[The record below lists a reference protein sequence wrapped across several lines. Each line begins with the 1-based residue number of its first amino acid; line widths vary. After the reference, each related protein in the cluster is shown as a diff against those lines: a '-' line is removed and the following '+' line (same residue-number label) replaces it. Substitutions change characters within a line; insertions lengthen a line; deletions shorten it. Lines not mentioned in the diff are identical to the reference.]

1 MASDLLH
8 ARRPERTIDLI
19 KSLEKPPGEET
30 KALLAIKSNMISHFK
45 NQPSLMYCQE
55 AMLLSSVAD
64 RHEFND
70 LIAGFASA
78 ITTGTADEK
87 PLDRDLLHYFAGCL
101 RWGQHAIPPSEQ
113 IFGAFLN
120 ALSKYLTS
128 SNNESRL
135 RDSYLLTRAIGAVL
149 DAMVDCEVEGL
160 DRVQLHGP
168 LQEKL
173 RGLED
178 HDEPRMAQ
186 AARYALQALHRVP
199 DNEGPWEEVFRYGGL
214 TINIV
219 AQLSGAVAKLDL
231 GQLIDAGPDLLKLFG
246 RFGEALKGGKEIWDT
261 HQDFQELLNGMRG
274 VSEKR
279 GWYDTL
285 RLTNIFIHLEAYEG
299 LKEFI
304 SPFKGK
310 PLKCCT
316 KREFWCGLFSQLEQ
330 QWFAHVTSRDR
341 IERFLDW
348 TLELPAMKKL
358 CKECDITRAW
368 VILVADSTERPK
380 WKNALPT
387 KKRGMLSRFRHS
399 KEAQSRLK
407 SIFGGAETRYRK
419 PEAHGGSPLLQN
431 AMQTC
436 SEAQLFYADALVA
449 QYYTEGKLLHVR
461 RISGDDVPIENC
473 YVNLSLIEDRAER
486 DSKINQVGISLQE
499 RIEAETPQPEKQ
511 VDLEE
516 LFTKR
521 KLRDGSLGQPTRILI
536 RGRAGVGKTTLC
548 KKITHGFLHHQL
560 WRSRYDR
567 IVWIPLRNLKKYRT
581 YELYLQQE
589 VFGKIPYSQ
598 PLWERL
604 HDKLCD
610 FQDSR
615 SLFLLDGLDEIA
627 GLPEK
632 IDELQYLL
640 NRQDVII
647 TSRPH
652 AVFPSKLKH
661 YDFEIE
667 TVGFLDDQIEHY
679 VDRVCNEA
687 HSLQIKTFIR
697 QHWMMQGL
705 MRIPIQLDALC
716 FTWEEG
722 IQRVKPLTT
731 MSALYQAIEIKL
743 WKKDIPRLDPTSEH
757 KVAKCQNRLQLNLQI
772 PGVIEFIQYIAFV
785 GLYNNITEF
794 DVSVREEIYQLFP
807 EMTDRVLDEI
817 SFLRS
822 SDASSRP
829 RDQDYY
835 FLHLTF
841 QEYFA
846 ARHFLQSWQ
855 QRKDINTLD
864 PHAGNSISISA
875 EDFVAREKY
884 NGRYNIMW
892 RFVVGSMSNKD
903 PDLVRL
909 FEQIEMKPRDILGP
923 VHIRFLMH
931 CFSEIDETG
940 ETLTLAELRKNME
953 SHLVRFVNF
962 RLFVNF
968 LCEMEVPERAL
979 LHSLEK
985 NALNQKN
992 TLEAIKGRSHI
1003 SDELSRQVWGI
1014 FQSDTPDSNRA
1025 LAPAIICRFPNFTT
1039 DQVLATMSDPSD
1051 LELEG
1056 VIESL
1061 STRDVSDIVLSAAVD
1076 LLPRLEA
1083 LGISTYHQIRLLARQ
1098 SLPPSIVNKLVNQ
1111 WKQVDKLDKPGYLSI
1126 LSSKECLDVPDIY
1139 SLFVQAFDDPDEGV
1153 REVALTSFVSKRC
1166 DLSLHARQ
1174 KLLSRFSLEP
1184 EWANKVNIVEILN
1197 KQGIIPEE
1205 SLEHLWPVFE
1215 AVEPMASRLTPVM
1228 ESAFQILRDSGLCG
1242 VDELRMRLQHAIN
1255 KDAFAIRVTKYAFVH
1270 KLDPS
1275 DDILRRCVGIL
1286 ERCIAGGLS
1295 TIQKKT
1301 LEEALG
1307 ALSHCPSLPVHV
1319 VRMAWQL
1326 IKQVQDSTPVL
1337 ALLKSQTSLPEGLL
1351 GEVSSYA
1358 MEKDDIESKA
1368 LALSILGSRVGLSDS
1383 IIESAAFALLRH
1395 SDDGWASVLLSGLND
1410 QPKLPPWVLEHL
1422 SPLLLS
1428 TGNLVAYYV
1437 TKILRKHADLEQ
1449 LLPRLDAR
1457 LWARLFQSFFDLSP
1471 NYSSVIFSIQ
1481 GHYLHLVLPE
1491 RSWRVDVEQ
1500 LEQRQKLESALGLD
1514 DILETAQF
1522 SKLLPGW
1529 GTIDGNIYN
1538 KPTTI

>member
-8 ARRPERTIDLI
+8 ARRPERPVDLI

-30 KALLAIKSNMISHFK
+30 KALLVIKSNMVSHFK
-45 NQPSLMYCQE
+45 NQPSPMYCKE

-64 RHEFND
+64 CHEFNA

-87 PLDRDLLHYFAGCL
+87 PLDRDVLHYFAGCL

-199 DNEGPWEEVFRYGGL
+199 DNEGPWEEAFRYGGL

-261 HQDFQELLNGMRG
+261 HQDFRELLNGMRG

-285 RLTNIFIHLEAYEG
+285 RLTNLFLHLEAYEG

-341 IERFLDW
+341 IDRFLDW

-358 CKECDITRAW
+358 CKECDFTRAW
-368 VILVADSTERPK
+368 VTLVADSTDRPK

-387 KKRGMLSRFRHS
+387 KKRGMLSRLRHS
-399 KEAQSRLK
+399 KEAQPRLK
-407 SIFGGAETRYRK
+407 SIFGGAETRARQ
-419 PEAHGGSPLLQN
+419 PESHGGSPLLQN

-436 SEAQLFYADALVA
+436 SEAQLFYADALLA

-461 RISGDDVPIENC
+461 RISGDDVPIANC

-486 DSKINQVGISLQE
+486 DSKINQIGLSLQE
-499 RIEAETPQPEKQ
+499 RIKAETPQPGKQ
-511 VDLEE
+511 VNLEDL
-516 LFTKR
+516 FAQR
-521 KLRDGSLGQPTRILI
+521 KLRDGSLEQPTRILI

-548 KKITHGFLHHQL
+548 KKITHAFLHNQL
-560 WRSRYDR
+560 WRSKYDR
-567 IVWIPLRNLKKYRT
+567 IIWIPLRNLKKYQT
-581 YELYLQQE
+581 YELFLEQE
-589 VFGKIPYSQ
+589 VFGKIPYSK

-610 FQDSR
+610 VQYSR
-615 SLFLLDGLDEIA
+615 SLFLLDGLDEII
-627 GLPEK
+627 GLPEN
-632 IDELQYLL
+632 IDRFQYLL
-640 NRQDVII
+640 NRPDVII

-652 AVFPSKLKH
+652 AVFPSKLKA
-661 YDFEIE
+661 YDLEIE

-679 VDRVCNEA
+679 VDMVCSEA
-687 HSLQIKTFIR
+687 DGLQIKTFIK

-722 IQRVKPLTT
+722 TQRVKPLTT

-743 WKKDIPRLDPTSEH
+743 WKKDIPRLDPTVEH
-757 KVAKCQNRLQLNLQI
+757 KVAKCQNRLQLALQV

-794 DVSVREEIYQLFP
+794 GSNLREAIYQQFP
-807 EMTDRVLDEI
+807 EMTDSTLDEV

-822 SDASSRP
+822 TDSSSSP

-846 ARHFLQSWQ
+846 ARHFLQSWKG
-855 QRKDINTLD
+855 RKYIQTWD
-864 PHAGNSISISA
+864 PHSGNSITISPD
-875 EDFVAREKY
+875 DFVASEKY

-892 RFVVGSMSNKD
+892 RFVAGSMSNKD

-909 FEQIEMKPRDILGP
+909 FERIEMKPRDLFGP
-923 VHIRFLMH
+923 VHIRFLVH
-931 CFSEIDETG
+931 CFSEVDERK
-940 ETLTLAELRKNME
+940 ETPNLANFRKNME
-953 SHLVRFVNF
+953 RNIVRLTNHRFS
-962 RLFVNF
+962 VNF
-968 LCEMEVPERAL
+968 LREMEIPEQAL
-979 LHSLEK
+979 SQSLEEDK
-985 NALNQKN
+985 SQQENA
-992 TLEAIKGRSHI
+992 LEAIKGRSHI
-1003 SDELSRQVWGI
+1003 GDKLSNQVWDI
-1014 FQSDTPDSNRA
+1014 FHSNTPNVNRA
-1025 LAPAIICRFPNFTT
+1025 LAAAIVGRFPNFCAN
-1039 DQVLATMSDPSD
+1039 QVLGIMSYPYEVNTD
-1051 LELEG
+1051 G
-1056 VIESL
+1056 FIESL
-1061 STRDVSDIVLSAAVD
+1061 TTHDLSEAILSAVVD
-1076 LLPRLEA
+1076 FLPRPGHPWNDLNQFRK
-1083 LGISTYHQIRLLARQ
+1083 LVARKPLPQ
-1098 SLPPSIVNKLVNQ
+1098 SIINKLVIRCQQTSQNNRSFFLQ
-1111 WKQVDKLDKPGYLSI
+1111 ALG
-1126 LSSKECLDVPDIY
+1126 SKECLDIPEFYDI
-1139 SLFVQAFDDPDEGV
+1139 FAQASDDPDPTV
-1153 REVALTSFVSKRC
+1153 RKVAFEAFSDSRC
-1166 DLSLHARQ
+1166 NLPLHDRQ
-1174 KLLSRFSLEP
+1174 KLLSQLPLEP
-1184 EWANKVNIVEILN
+1184 DWENKVLIVDILN
-1197 KQGIIPEE
+1197 SHGILAKE
-1205 SLEHLWPVFE
+1205 SLEHVWPVFE
-1215 AVEPMASRLTPVM
+1215 AMPPRSVEHRRRVDR
-1228 ESAFQILRDSGLCG
+1228 AFQILWGSGLWSIDG
-1242 VDELRMRLQHAIN
+1242 LSSRLEKSLH
-1255 KDAFAIRVTKYAFVH
+1255 KDAFAICVTDSAFSH
-1270 KLDPS
+1270 ELTPPDQ
-1275 DDILRRCVGIL
+1275 L
-1286 ERCIAGGLS
+1286 
-1295 TIQKKT
+1295 
-1301 LEEALG
+1301 
-1307 ALSHCPSLPVHV
+1307 LSHCVSMLERSISVELSSVEVDLLQGALRALMKCGSLSIDIVRVVWQLFKQGKSPNISFNVLDSQHSLPD
-1319 VRMAWQL
+1319 
-1326 IKQVQDSTPVL
+1326 IF
-1337 ALLKSQTSLPEGLL
+1337 L
-1351 GEVSSYA
+1351 GELISYSK
-1358 MEKDDIESKA
+1358 ENDVFESGS
-1368 LALSILGSRVGLSDS
+1368 LVLLILSARVRFSDS
-1383 IIESAAFALLRH
+1383 MVESIVFALLRH
-1395 SDDGWASVLLSGLND
+1395 SDNPNNSKSVNEVLQSLIQQAQLPSWA
-1410 QPKLPPWVLEHL
+1410 LERL
-1422 SPLLLS
+1422 APLLLS
-1428 TGNLVAYYV
+1428 PGWNVARYV
-1437 TKILRKHADLEQ
+1437 RELLRKHADFEH
-1449 LLPRLDAR
+1449 LLPRLEANV
-1457 LWARLFQSFFDLSP
+1457 WGELFQGFLKDSCEDAS
-1471 NYSSVIFSIQ
+1471 IICSIQ
-1481 GHYLHLVLPE
+1481 GHYIHVVLPE
-1491 RSWRVDVEQ
+1491 RSWRVDIEQ
-1500 LEQRQKLESALGLD
+1500 LEQPAFAKGISE
-1514 DILETAQF
+1514 
-1522 SKLLPGW
+1522 
-1529 GTIDGNIYN
+1529 
-1538 KPTTI
+1538 